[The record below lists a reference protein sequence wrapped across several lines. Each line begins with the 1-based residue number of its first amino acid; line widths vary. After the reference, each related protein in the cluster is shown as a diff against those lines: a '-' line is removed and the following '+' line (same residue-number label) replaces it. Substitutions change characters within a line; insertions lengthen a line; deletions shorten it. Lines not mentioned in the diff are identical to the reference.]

1 MKGPYSK
8 RTEVRFPGRADRSY
22 YKDHTW
28 YRTDNGQKFRY
39 PLPRSMIVAETVQA
53 AVYSYD
59 CINSSVAYYAA
70 TQWGRSSMF
79 GSSMTAVENKVYNK
93 FKDAVSTTSSLG
105 VNIVEYKQTLGMIQ
119 NTLAALRSPFKT
131 FALQVRRYARHA
143 KNKNLFRTALKDMG
157 DAWLAFHFGVEPLL
171 KDLHATLERLE
182 QQHSNSSWKRIV
194 VHGSNR
200 WNFKK
205 VDNSSYSWSHD
216 ESYHGIVRFQAEVR
230 MKSPTLA
237 LLSDF
242 GVINP
247 ATLAWELIP
256 FSFVVDWFIPVGS
269 YLNSFSDLVGYETA
283 NPSKT
288 WYLRF
293 NGSQTYI
300 DGNRRYTGTFRGCR
314 IQRTLTPITFS
325 IPPFRIPPGLSPSR
339 GATSISLLLQALPK
353 T

>member
-8 RTEVRFPGRADRSY
+8 QTVVYYPGQTDRSY

-28 YRTDNGQKFRY
+28 YRTDNGQKFRC
-39 PLPRSMIVAETVQA
+39 PLPRSMIVAETVRPA
-53 AVYSYD
+53 LYSRD
-59 CINSSVAYYAA
+59 CINSAVAYYAA
-70 TQWGRSSMF
+70 TQWGRSGMV

-93 FKDAVSTTSSLG
+93 FKNAVSTTSSLG

-119 NTLAALRSPFKT
+119 NTLAALRSPLKT
-131 FALQVRRYARHA
+131 FALQARRYAQQA
-143 KNKNLFRTALKDMG
+143 KNKNLFRTALKDTG
-157 DAWLAFHFGVEPLL
+157 DAWLAFHFGVEPLI
-171 KDLHATLERLE
+171 KDFHATLERLE
-182 QQHSNSSWKRIV
+182 QQHTNSSWKRIV
-194 VHGSNR
+194 VHGNDR
-200 WNFKK
+200 WSFKRG
-205 VDNSSYSWSHD
+205 DYSLYDWSYD
-216 ESYHGIVRFQAEVR
+216 ENYHGIVRFQADVR

-247 ATLAWELIP
+247 ATLAWELVP
-256 FSFVVDWFIPVGS
+256 FSFVVDWFIPIGS
-269 YLNSFSDLVGYETA
+269 YLNSFSDFVGYETA

-293 NGSQTYI
+293 DGSQTYVERSRT
-300 DGNRRYTGTFRGCR
+300 DTGKFKGCR

-325 IPPFRIPPGLSPSR
+325 VPPFRIPSALSPSR

-353 T
+353 